1 MAHIDA
7 EFVLGV
13 GRFDQ
18 CPTDG
23 RPEIALCGRSNVGKS
38 SLINR
43 MLGRKNLARTSAQPG
58 KTRELN
64 YYAVQREDKSFY
76 LVDFPGYG
84 FARVSQGERKSWQ
97 KLAQQ
102 FLEEREPLR
111 LMVQIVDI
119 RHAPSKE
126 DIGMFYTLQD
136 LQRPT
141 LVVATKAD
149 KIAKGKHKAHLQ
161 KIARAL
167 GMPWDAILPFS
178 SETGLSKED
187 LWATWLDFI

>member
-1 MAHIDA
+1 MAHINA
-7 EFVLGV
+7 EFLLGV
-13 GRFDQ
+13 GNLSQ
-18 CPTDG
+18 CPIDG
-23 RPEIALCGRSNVGKS
+23 RAEIALCGRSNVGKS
-38 SLINR
+38 SLINC

-64 YYAVQREDKSFY
+64 YYAVQRGEASFY

-84 FARVSQGERKSWQ
+84 FARVSQEARKSWQ
-97 KLAQQ
+97 RLAEQ
-102 FLEEREPLR
+102 FLSEREPLK

-126 DIGMFYTLQD
+126 DVAMFMHLQE
-136 LQRPT
+136 LERPT

-149 KIAKGKHKAHLQ
+149 KISKGRYRSHLQ
-161 KIARAL
+161 TIAKEL

-178 SETGLSKED
+178 AASGLSVED
-187 LWATWLDFI
+187 LWATWLDFV